1 MTAMKKIFSHI
12 ILSAAAL
19 CAVLS
24 SCSLD
29 RQPLNGPSSIGFPS
43 TEEEAVAGTYA
54 AYKGI
59 AANLGI
65 ISVTWW
71 RNIDCM
77 TDIGTYRVTS
87 GIKDLMTSSATASHT
102 WPRAMYKK
110 TYVAIAR
117 IHLVLDGLED
127 LRGTVSD
134 ETIDC
139 LRAELLTMRAF
150 CYDQLV
156 QYFGAVPY
164 IDHRLSLDDRDYA
177 RTDKETIISNILDDL
192 SDETIDALPLRWNM
206 ESYGTARFSRVAA
219 YMIKA
224 RIYLNYATDSNG
236 YWEKAVEYAEKAISL
251 AEQAGHKLAD
261 YDLTYYADA
270 DAGEPNCALFA
281 YSGQTDDEWI
291 WALQYNKLIDNA
303 RTVNIYYVAP
313 RTVNGAS
320 WMGPSQTLIDYFQCK
335 DGRHISESSLY
346 DWQNPWANRDP
357 RLDLF
362 CVRDGSRTLGVQ
374 YSLDVTND
382 KVKDYH
388 SGAMITNADAV
399 GNKSE
404 YGPNGTSGPGGY
416 LWRKG
421 YDDSFYG
428 NITGAS
434 TTQTQDDINVGMLR
448 LAELYLIAAEA
459 HIESPSG
466 DLARA
471 KELIEK
477 VRTRAGMPELGVSDQ
492 AGLRTALR
500 YERTVE
506 MCDEGLRWYD
516 IRRWGIAEKMVGHD
530 VMAPGFS
537 SATNPRN
544 FISNAVPSIDAD
556 GCVTY
561 DGTTWDG
568 KAMNLRIFQHHR
580 FTVGRDELWPIPQE
594 EVDGNRAIS
603 EEDQNPGY

>member
-1 MTAMKKIFSHI
+1 MKKIFSHI

-320 WMGPSQTLIDYFQCK
+320 WMGPSQTLIDANSILSDYQGDAAYTLASSSYGQSISAFLSP
-335 DGRHISESSLY
+335 DGDATGS
-346 DWQNPWANRDP
+346 AG
-357 RLDLF
+357 
-362 CVRDGSRTLGVQ
+362 DGG
-374 YSLDVTND
+374 
-382 KVKDYH
+382 
-388 SGAMITNADAV
+388 
-399 GNKSE
+399 
-404 YGPNGTSGPGGY
+404 
-416 LWRKG
+416 
-421 YDDSFYG
+421 
-428 NITGAS
+428 S
-434 TTQTQDDINVGMLR
+434 T
-448 LAELYLIAAEA
+448 
-459 HIESPSG
+459 PSG
-466 DLARA
+466 
-471 KELIEK
+471 
-477 VRTRAGMPELGVSDQ
+477 GG
-492 AGLRTALR
+492 
-500 YERTVE
+500 
-506 MCDEGLRWYD
+506 DEGGGGL
-516 IRRWGIAEKMVGHD
+516 
-530 VMAPGFS
+530 
-537 SATNPRN
+537 
-544 FISNAVPSIDAD
+544 
-556 GCVTY
+556 
-561 DGTTWDG
+561 
-568 KAMNLRIFQHHR
+568 
-580 FTVGRDELWPIPQE
+580 
-594 EVDGNRAIS
+594 
-603 EEDQNPGY
+603 